1 MSSKTIVL
9 CASILFFLVLLER
22 NRYLPDNVVINM
34 YFKTEFR
41 GRELVKRKLFA
52 DYLKR
57 FNKSYGPDEIHK
69 RLRNFKKHL
78 REIER
83 LNDGRN
89 DAVFGVTK
97 FSDWSKQELQQMLS
111 PELGRRCDSR
121 QRSCD
126 SRGSAK
132 IWNFAKTNDGIIRKR
147 LPARKKRSFGKRG
160 KGMNNNDGIVRKK
173 LDWRKEGAVGPVI
186 DQGRC
191 QICWAVSIAG
201 VMASRAAIRRHS
213 YHGLSIQQLIDCSY
227 YHEENKRECGRGRP
241 LLEVFEF
248 LCSEN
253 TRLTTDVDYP
263 LTNADEKCKHIPGV
277 ISLKSFNNECEMY
290 EDERKLVEALN
301 DGPVTALVWA
311 ELLFSYDSGVI
322 SWHCQYK
329 DERKLV
335 EPLNDG
341 PVTAL
346 VWAELLFSYDSGVI
360 SWHCQVKEDELNHA
374 VQIVGY
380 DTTSN
385 PPYYIIKNSWG
396 DDWGEGGYVRLAIG
410 GNQCG
415 IAYSIGIIDV

>member
-9 CASILFFLVLLER
+9 CASILFFLILLER
-22 NRYLPDNVVINM
+22 NRYFSNNVINI
-34 YFKTEFR
+34 YFKSEFR

-57 FNKSYGPDEIHK
+57 FNKSYGPDEVHK
-69 RLRNFKKHL
+69 RFRNFKKNL

-121 QRSCD
+121 EISCNP
-126 SRGSAK
+126 RGSAK
-132 IWNFAKTNDGIIRKR
+132 RIWNFAKTNDGIRKR
-147 LPARKKRSFGKRG
+147 LPAGKKRSFGKRG
-160 KGMNNNDGIVRKK
+160 KGINSYGGNVGKK
-173 LDWRKEGAVGPVI
+173 LDWREEGAVGPVV

-201 VMASRAAIRRHS
+201 VMASRAAIREHS
-213 YHGLSIQQLIDCSY
+213 YQGLSIQQLIDCSY

-248 LCSEN
+248 LCSEQ
-253 TRLTTDVDYP
+253 TRLATDVDYP
-263 LTNADEKCKHIPGV
+263 LTNADEKCKHVPGV
-277 ISLKSFNNECEMY
+277 ISLKRFNNECDMY
-290 EDERKLVEALN
+290 KDERKLVEALN

-322 SWHCQYK
+322 SWHCQ
-329 DERKLV
+329 V
-335 EPLNDG
+335 N
-341 PVTAL
+341 
-346 VWAELLFSYDSGVI
+346 
-360 SWHCQVKEDELNHA
+360 EDELNHA

-415 IAYSIGIIDV
+415 IAYSIGILDV